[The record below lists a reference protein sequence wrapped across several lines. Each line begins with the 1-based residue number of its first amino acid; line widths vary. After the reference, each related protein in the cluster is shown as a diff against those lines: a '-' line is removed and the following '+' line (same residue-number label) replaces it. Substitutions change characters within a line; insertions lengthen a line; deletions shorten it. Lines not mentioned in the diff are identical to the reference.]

1 MTSKLKPNFTQIP
14 NTILDELLSVLSES
28 ELKVLLY
35 ICRRTYGFHKQN
47 DRISTSQLMN
57 GIRDKDGVHLD
68 TGTGLSNKS
77 ILDSIKSLEKL
88 GIIKTIQKGT
98 QTKYFSLDTAYE
110 KSTQEAKDLL
120 MKNLHKPYVK
130 STQVLMKNLHIQKKE
145 KESIQKKDTAEHKT
159 LHERVPEIIKEF
171 ESINPACSKMYGN
184 TTQRQA
190 SHDLIEMYGF
200 DKVINVIKF
209 LESSN
214 KVLFWKATTPKQL
227 WDNWVNIQNE
237 TITKI
242 NKKPQGRGLA

>member
-130 STQVLMKNLHIQKKE
+130 STQVLMKNLHIQNKE
-145 KESIQKKDTAEHKT
+145 KESIQKKEYATVSQD
-159 LHERVPEIIKEF
+159 VSNIIKLF
-171 ESINPACSKMYGN
+171 ETVDPKNKTYYSNK
-184 TTQRQA
+184 TQRSA
-190 SHDLIEMYGF
+190 CEFMINEYGF
-200 DKVINVIKF
+200 ENIEKVIKLLPMTNQQDYFPRITSPFELKEKWTKLAVALQSKQRKDDF
-209 LESSN
+209 SSI
-214 KVLFWKATTPKQL
+214 LL
-227 WDNWVNIQNE
+227 
-237 TITKI
+237 
-242 NKKPQGRGLA
+242 